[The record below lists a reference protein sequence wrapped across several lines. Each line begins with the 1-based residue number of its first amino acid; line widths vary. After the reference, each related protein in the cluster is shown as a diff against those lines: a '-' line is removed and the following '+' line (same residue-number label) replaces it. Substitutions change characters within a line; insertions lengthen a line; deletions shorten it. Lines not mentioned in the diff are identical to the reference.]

1 MKILRIDGGNVFFW
15 SVALGAWR
23 KIDEID
29 KGGLLSLLDLYL
41 GSDVEMDAPG
51 EQNLSNEVHKIIY
64 VHLYEKLDAL
74 RENKSSF
81 RDESER
87 RYFDEISKYKTA

>member
-15 SVALGAWR
+15 SVALGDWR